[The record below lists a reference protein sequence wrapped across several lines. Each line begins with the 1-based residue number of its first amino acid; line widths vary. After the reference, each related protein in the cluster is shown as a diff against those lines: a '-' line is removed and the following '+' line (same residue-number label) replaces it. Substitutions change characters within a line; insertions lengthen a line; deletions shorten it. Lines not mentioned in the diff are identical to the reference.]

1 MKTKI
6 SLFSLWTGLLLC
18 TFSCSSPEENK
29 PRNRAA
35 EKYLTFCSGCH
46 GQQLEGGSASA
57 LIKEVWQYG
66 SDRASIIKVTRD
78 GIPGTEMGQWK
89 VLMTEEQ
96 IAAVAD
102 YILKAQR

>member
-1 MKTKI
+1 MKTKNRC
-6 SLFSLWTGLLLC
+6 LLLWLGLLLC
-18 TFSCSSPEENK
+18 TVSCSPQKENK

-35 EKYLTFCSGCH
+35 EQYLTFCSGCH
-46 GQQLEGGSASA
+46 GQQMEGGSASA
-57 LIKEVWQYG
+57 LIKDVWQYG
-66 SDRASIIKVTRD
+66 SDRASLIRVTRD

-102 YILKAQR
+102 YILRAQR